1 MRVAK
6 PVYNQR
12 QFRPLPILPSH
23 RSHFGKPQLGHI
35 KPHYPQ
41 YPRPVKPYRPTL
53 KPRPTIGLVGPPSTW
68 PKKGGTW
75 SGSTQFDESWL
86 KGGTW
91 SGSTQ
96 FDESW
101 LKGGS
106 WESKWWKTNKQNKKR
121 REKLRKKCV
130 KEMGEGDL
138 GKKYRNN
145 CKKILPVPDYL
156 SAVRRGVKVIES
168 EHA

>member
-1 MRVAK
+1 M
-6 PVYNQR
+6 YNQR
-12 QFRPLPILPSH
+12 QFRPLPILPNH

-35 KPHYPQ
+35 KPHYPITT
-41 YPRPVKPYRPTL
+41 RPVKPIRPTL
-53 KPRPTIGLVGPPSTW
+53 KPRPIIGLVGPPSTW

-86 KGGTW
+86 KGG
-91 SGSTQ
+91 
-96 FDESW
+96 SW
-101 LKGGS
+101 Q
-106 WESKWWKTNKQNKKR
+106 SKWWKTKKQNQKR
-121 REKLRKKCV
+121 RDKLRAKCI

-145 CKKILPVPDYL
+145 CKSILPVPDYL
-156 SAVRRGVKVIES
+156 NAVRRGIKVLES

>member
-23 RSHFGKPQLGHI
+23 RSHFGKPQLGH
-35 KPHYPQ
+35 
-41 YPRPVKPYRPTL
+41 VKPYYGNVPYRRRPIADPL
-53 KPRPTIGLVGPPSTW
+53 PRPYRPFEDERRPTIGLVGPPSTW
-68 PKKGGTW
+68 PSK
-75 SGSTQFDESWL
+75 FDR
-86 KGGTW
+86 
-91 SGSTQ
+91 
-96 FDESW
+96 SW

-106 WESKWWKTNKQNKKR
+106 WQSKWWKTKKQNQKR

-145 CKKILPVPDYL
+145 CKSILPVPDYL
-156 SAVRRGVKVIES
+156 NAVRRGVKVIES